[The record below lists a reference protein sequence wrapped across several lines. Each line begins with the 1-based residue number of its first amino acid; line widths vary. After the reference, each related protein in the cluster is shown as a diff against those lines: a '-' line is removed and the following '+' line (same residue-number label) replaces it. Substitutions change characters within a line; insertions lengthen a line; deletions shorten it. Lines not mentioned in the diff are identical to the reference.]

1 MVNLV
6 NIILYIAGGLILLG
20 MLTALWRFIKGPTSA
35 DRIMAFDV
43 MTVTSI
49 ALIALI
55 AVFNNKFIYLDVALV
70 YGLLSFTGVIVV
82 ARFIEKGM

>member
-1 MVNLV
+1 MV
-6 NIILYIAGGLILLG
+6 NIILYIAGGFILLG
-20 MLTALWRFIKGPTSA
+20 ILTALWRFIKGPSSA

-43 MTVTSI
+43 MTVTSV

-55 AVFNNKFIYLDVALV
+55 ALFNNRFIYLDVALV

-82 ARFIEKGM
+82 ARFIEKGL

>member
-1 MVNLV
+1 MVK
-6 NIILYIAGGLILLG
+6 IILFVAGGFILLG
-20 MLTALWRFIKGPTSA
+20 MLTALWRFIKGPSSA

-55 AVFNNKFIYLDVALV
+55 ALFNNRIIYLDIALV
-70 YGLLSFTGVIVV
+70 YGLLSFTGVIVI
-82 ARFIEKGM
+82 ARFIEKGL

>member
-1 MVNLV
+1 MV
-6 NIILYIAGGLILLG
+6 NIILYIAGGFILLG
-20 MLTALWRFIKGPTSA
+20 ILTALWRFIKGPSSA

-55 AVFNNKFIYLDVALV
+55 ALFNNRYIYLDVALV

-82 ARFIEKGM
+82 ARFIEKGL

>member
-1 MVNLV
+1 MVNT
-6 NIILYIAGGLILLG
+6 ILYIAGGLIVLG
-20 MLTALWRFIKGPTSA
+20 VLAALWRFIKGPSTA

-43 MTVTSI
+43 MGVTSI

-55 AVFNNKFIYLDVALV
+55 ALFNNKIIYLDVDLV

-82 ARFIEKGM
+82 ARYIEKGL

>member
-1 MVNLV
+1 MV
-6 NIILYIAGGLILLG
+6 NIILYIAGGFILLG
-20 MLTALWRFIKGPTSA
+20 ILTALWRFIKGPSSA

-55 AVFNNKFIYLDVALV
+55 ALFNNRYIYLDVALV
-70 YGLLSFTGVIVV
+70 YGLLSFTGVVVV
-82 ARFIEKGM
+82 ARFIEKGL

>member
-1 MVNLV
+1 MV
-6 NIILYIAGGLILLG
+6 NIILYIAGGLILSG
-20 MLTALWRFIKGPTSA
+20 MLTALWRFLKGPSSA

-55 AVFNNKFIYLDVALV
+55 AVFNNRIIYLDVALV

-82 ARFIEKGM
+82 ARFIEKGL